1 MRLDPIL
8 RSVSSAF
15 VTSGERAAEPFV
27 LASASP
33 RRRELLHAA
42 GYEFDVDPAD
52 IDETRRDGEL
62 PDAFVERLAR
72 EKAAEVVRRHTGRVI
87 LAADTIVVL
96 SGRVMGKPVDAA
108 DAAAMLGALSGRAHD
123 VLTAVAAQKN
133 AAVRA
138 RVERTTV
145 WMREIAAGE
154 IEAYIATGEPL
165 DKAGAY
171 AIQGGAGAFVER
183 IDGDLDTVIG
193 LSMVGVRAVME
204 AIAGL
209 GSHGPPG
216 A

>member
-1 MRLDPIL
+1 
-8 RSVSSAF
+8 
-15 VTSGERAAEPFV
+15 
-27 LASASP
+27 
-33 RRRELLHAA
+33 
-42 GYEFDVDPAD
+42 
-52 IDETRRDGEL
+52 
-62 PDAFVERLAR
+62 
-72 EKAAEVVRRHTGRVI
+72 
-87 LAADTIVVL
+87 
-96 SGRVMGKPVDAA
+96 MGKPVDAA